1 MQNQDLIEYT
11 VHILRLQSDQKHNLQ
26 LDPSFVPTPVVNE
39 RLSQSFHV
47 PSETVVEFVTSWDGL
62 YHSSPSPI

>member
-11 VHILRLQSDQKHNLQ
+11 IHILRLQSDQKHNLQ
-26 LDPSFVPTPVVNE
+26 LDPSYVPTPVLNE

-47 PSETVVEFVTSWDGL
+47 PSETVVKLVTSWGRL
-62 YHSSPSPI
+62 